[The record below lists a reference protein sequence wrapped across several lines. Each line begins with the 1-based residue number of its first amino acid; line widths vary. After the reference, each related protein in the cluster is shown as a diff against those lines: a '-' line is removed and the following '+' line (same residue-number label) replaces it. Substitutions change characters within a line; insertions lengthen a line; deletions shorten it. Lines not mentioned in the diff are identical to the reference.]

1 MRRQRRQPSPQ
12 GFPMA
17 KLSQL
22 FTRTNP
28 AESVTPPPAV
38 TADMETPRNVTA
50 IEPESEHEVSAR
62 LGQACEA
69 LRNLIIEAGC
79 KANDLEEARK
89 AFVSIV
95 DPAEH
100 ALRTLEHEKTR
111 NISLSRILAQ
121 LRTERDGLNVR
132 FNDLTRNADAL
143 ASEKEALRQDLEE
156 TQKAVNEFRSVK
168 ENLTNEI
175 ALGRIVAGDYE
186 RQVAELS

>member
-1 MRRQRRQPSPQ
+1 
-12 GFPMA
+12 MA

-22 FTRTNP
+22 FTRSNP
-28 AESVTPPPAV
+28 AEPAGPPAAV
-38 TADMETPRNVTA
+38 PAESETASPPTNLTS
-50 IEPESEHEVSAR
+50 IEPESEHEISAR

-186 RQVAELS
+186 RQVAELSTQTRSL

>member
-1 MRRQRRQPSPQ
+1 
-12 GFPMA
+12 MA

-22 FTRTNP
+22 FSRNP
-28 AESVTPPPAV
+28 EP
-38 TADMETPRNVTA
+38 TASSPLAADTDTTGNVTA

-79 KANDLEEARK
+79 KANDLEEAKK

-111 NISLSRILAQ
+111 NISLSRTLSQ
-121 LRTERDGLNVR
+121 LRTDRDGLRVR

-143 ASEKEALRQDLEE
+143 ASEKEALRE
-156 TQKAVNEFRSVK
+156 
-168 ENLTNEI
+168 
-175 ALGRIVAGDYE
+175 
-186 RQVAELS
+186 